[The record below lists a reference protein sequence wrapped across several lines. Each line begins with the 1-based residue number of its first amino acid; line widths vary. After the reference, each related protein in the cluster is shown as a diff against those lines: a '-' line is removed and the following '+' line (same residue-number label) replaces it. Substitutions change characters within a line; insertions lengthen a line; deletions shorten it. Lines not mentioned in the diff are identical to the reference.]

1 MSFDLKEIKHIAE
14 LSRLSLSEAEEKLY
28 GEQISSIL
36 DYVKILDEIDLEKIK
51 EINKSLSL
59 SGGVSELENV
69 WREDE
74 FKANSEEEIKA
85 ALSQA
90 ELEDNYVKV
99 KRVL

>member
-14 LSRLSLSEAEEKLY
+14 LSRLSLSEEEEKLY

>member
-14 LSRLSLSEAEEKLY
+14 LSRLSLSEAEERLY

-74 FKANSEEEIKA
+74 LKVNSEEEIKA

>member
-1 MSFDLKEIKHIAE
+1 MSFDLKEIKHVAE
-14 LSRLSLSEAEEKLY
+14 LSRLSLTEAEEKLY
-28 GEQISSIL
+28 GGQISSIL
-36 DYVKILDEIDLEKIK
+36 DYVKMLDEIDLAKIK
-51 EINKSLSL
+51 GNNKSLSL
-59 SGGVSELENV
+59 SGGVSESENV

-74 FKANSEEEIKA
+74 LKANSEEEIEA

>member
-14 LSRLSLSEAEEKLY
+14 LSRLSLTETEEKLY
-28 GEQISSIL
+28 GGQISSIL
-36 DYVKILDEIDLEKIK
+36 DYVKMLDEIDLEKIK
-51 EINKSLSL
+51 GSNKSLSL
-59 SGGVSELENV
+59 SGGISELENV

-74 FKANSEEEIKA
+74 LRANSEEEIKA

>member
-1 MSFDLKEIKHIAE
+1 MSFDLKEIKHVAE
-14 LSRLSLSEAEEKLY
+14 LSRLRLSEVEEKLY

-36 DYVKILDEIDLEKIK
+36 DYVKMLDEISLEKIK
-51 EINKSLSL
+51 IENKSLSL

-74 FKANSEEEIKA
+74 LKANSEEEIKA

-99 KRVL
+99 ERVL

>member
-14 LSRLSLSEAEEKLY
+14 LSRLKLSEAEEKLY

-36 DYVKILDEIDLEKIK
+36 SYVKMLDEINLEKIK
-51 EINKSLSL
+51 VGGKTLSL
-59 SGGVSELENV
+59 SGSVSELENV

-74 FKANSEEEIKA
+74 LKESSEEEIKA
-85 ALSQA
+85 ALNQA

-99 KRVL
+99 ERVL